1 MIDKNIALNKKLEA
15 RIKEQ
20 DKQIAELSKRIEII
34 DSFRQEDRDNLYI
47 VTETVLQMRN
57 VASST
62 IRRLISRAYE
72 AHSNRI
78 DEIFGKE
85 NDGIM
90 ESFLD
95 KDPAEMTLVFEDDD
109 EEIYY

>member
-20 DKQIAELSKRIEII
+20 DKQIAELSQRIEII

-47 VTETVLQMRN
+47 VTQTVLQMRN
-57 VASST
+57 TAGST
-62 IRRLISRAYE
+62 IRRLISKAYE

-78 DEIFGKE
+78 DAIFGKE

-95 KDPAEMTLVFEDDD
+95 NDPADMELIFKDED